1 MKKLTEQELQKIK
14 SIQSQYT
21 SLVYSLGQTEL
32 ELININ
38 KIKSKIQ
45 TDLEQIEKMESTFT
59 KELKNKYG
67 DVSINTE
74 TGEITKI

>member
-1 MKKLTEQELQKIK
+1 MKKLTDQELQKIK

>member
-1 MKKLTEQELQKIK
+1 MKKLTDQELQKIK

-67 DVSINTE
+67 DASINTE

>member
-1 MKKLTEQELQKIK
+1 MKKLTDQELQKIE

-21 SLVYSLGQTEL
+21 SLIYSLGQTEL
-32 ELININ
+32 ELISIN

-45 TDLEQIEKMESTFT
+45 TDLEQIEKMESAFT

-67 DVSINTE
+67 DVSINTK

>member
-1 MKKLTEQELQKIK
+1 MKKLTDQELQKIK

-67 DVSINTE
+67 DVSINAE